1 MKIPAVASLSR
12 DGLVLSVG
20 GSRIPHHWVII
31 SMTRSPIGVTPHGP
45 VCTTNGS
52 PVSSPTAVTAPVIL
66 LNLCATAGGVPRN
79 GEHSSFLACLCNVVL
94 PCPTFKI
101 APETARGAE
110 MDVGIMSHMVV
121 IWVALVEV
129 GGVWIDGFDCNQG
142 CLLRDCVEMVVAR
155 DHCLA
160 DGGQAG
166 HLRWREERYDSCHC
180 RLRVDD
186 CCHRA
191 LRSCIAGQSH
201 GDFSSGVWNNVDGV
215 IL

>member
-20 GSRIPHHWVII
+20 GSRIPHRWVII
-31 SMTRSPIGVTPHGP
+31 SMTRSLIGVTPHGP

-66 LNLCATAGGVPRN
+66 LTLCATAGGVPRN
-79 GEHSSFLACLCNVVL
+79 GEYSAFLACLSDVVS
-94 PCPTFKI
+94 PCPTFKV

-129 GGVWIDGFDCNQG
+129 GSIWVDGFDCNQG
-142 CLLRDCVEMVVAR
+142 CLLRDCVEMVAAC
-155 DHCLA
+155 DHGPA
-160 DGGQAG
+160 DGGRIG
-166 HLRWREERYDSCHC
+166 HFWWREKRYDSCHR
-180 RLRVDD
+180 RLRVND
-186 CCHRA
+186 CSHRA
-191 LRSCIAGQSH
+191 FRSCIAVH
-201 GDFSSGVWNNVDGV
+201 GDFSRSA
-215 IL
+215 L